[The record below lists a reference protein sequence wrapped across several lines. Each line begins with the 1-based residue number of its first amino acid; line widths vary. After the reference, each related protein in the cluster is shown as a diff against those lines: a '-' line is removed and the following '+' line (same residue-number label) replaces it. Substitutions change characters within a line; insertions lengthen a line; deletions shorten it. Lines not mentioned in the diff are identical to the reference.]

1 MYSLLTQEIKKYNL
15 ENNNLINNNLK
26 KNKELTNFQKIS
38 INVCHVNDVEK
49 KIINNI
55 NNNQTNFLNKEYS
68 INMNI
73 FNPMKNSP
81 PNNWNCRLLSRI
93 NSLNSLNDLN
103 SN

>member
-1 MYSLLTQEIKKYNL
+1 MYSLLTEEIKKYNL
-15 ENNNLINNNLK
+15 ENNNLI
-26 KNKELTNFQKIS
+26 KNKENNNFQKII
-38 INVCHVNDVEK
+38 INLHDKNEFEK
-49 KIINNI
+49 KLVTNI
-55 NNNQTNFLNKEYS
+55 KKNSSLNYLFNEEYS

-93 NSLNSLNDLN
+93 NSLNDIN

>member
-1 MYSLLTQEIKKYNL
+1 MYSLLTEEIKNYNL
-15 ENNNLINNNLK
+15 ENNNSI
-26 KNKELTNFQKIS
+26 KNKEEVNFQKIV
-38 INVCHVNDVEK
+38 INIKHENDFEK
-49 KIINNI
+49 KVISNI
-55 NNNQTNFLNKEYS
+55 KKNSSLNSLLHEEYS

-93 NSLNSLNDLN
+93 NSLNDLN

>member
-1 MYSLLTQEIKKYNL
+1 MYSLLTEEIKNYNL
-15 ENNNLINNNLK
+15 ENNNLN
-26 KNKELTNFQKIS
+26 KNKEKVNYQKKVIT
-38 INVCHVNDVEK
+38 IKHENDFEK
-49 KIINNI
+49 KIISNI
-55 NNNQTNFLNKEYS
+55 KKNSSLNSLLNEEYS

-93 NSLNSLNDLN
+93 NSLNDLN

>member
-1 MYSLLTQEIKKYNL
+1 MYSLLTEEIKNYNL
-15 ENNNLINNNLK
+15 ENNNLIK
-26 KNKELTNFQKIS
+26 IKEKTNFQKIV
-38 INVCHVNDVEK
+38 ININDENDFEK

-55 NNNQTNFLNKEYS
+55 KKKSYSNYLLNEEYS

-93 NSLNSLNDLN
+93 NSLNDLN